1 MIDKSQARKII
12 SEKINALS
20 EDEKSKQSAKVF
32 DLIKTLDLPDGSIC
46 IYNSLAREVDTK
58 AIINY
63 FIGKRKVYLPV
74 VDGEEMSLVE
84 VNADSEYAVA
94 KWGILEPI
102 GKRLAPEEVMP
113 AVTVTPLLGADKN
126 LNRLGKGKGYY
137 DRYFA
142 KVKTLRIGLAFDEQI
157 VDEIPCEETDKALDI
172 LVRANGIKFKDR

>member
-20 EDEKSKQSAKVF
+20 EDEKSEQSAKVF

-94 KWGILEPI
+94 NGEYSNRI

-142 KVKTLRIGLAFDEQI
+142 KVKTLRIGLC
-157 VDEIPCEETDKALDI
+157 V
-172 LVRANGIKFKDR
+172 